1 MCKCLVHVQ
10 MLSQNF
16 NNFSEIYGG
25 GPELFIKQNRG
36 NPGGQS
42 PPVTHKSSSSSTL
55 GKSGGYRG
63 SSQGDIE
70 READQPP
77 RQEVREEESM
87 QVNDSTKGQEEAA
100 PSLEQDSEGGEQ
112 NTEVEHNTE
121 VEQNTEVK
129 QNTETEREQIQDRE
143 ITQDSQSADTHT
155 STQHQKID

>member
-1 MCKCLVHVQ
+1 

-42 PPVTHKSSSSSTL
+42 PPVTHKSSSSSAL

-100 PSLEQDSEGGEQ
+100 PSLEQDSKGGEQ

-121 VEQNTEVK
+121 VEQNTE
-129 QNTETEREQIQDRE
+129 TESEQIKDRE

-155 STQHQKID
+155 STEHQKID

>member
-1 MCKCLVHVQ
+1 

-42 PPVTHKSSSSSTL
+42 PPVTHKSSSSSAL

-121 VEQNTEVK
+121 VEQNTE
-129 QNTETEREQIQDRE
+129 TESEQIKDRE

-155 STQHQKID
+155 STEHQKID

>member
-1 MCKCLVHVQ
+1 

-42 PPVTHKSSSSSTL
+42 PPVTHKSSSSSAL
-55 GKSGGYRG
+55 GKSCGYRG

-121 VEQNTEVK
+121 VEQNTE
-129 QNTETEREQIQDRE
+129 TESEQIKDRE

-155 STQHQKID
+155 STEHQKID

>member
-1 MCKCLVHVQ
+1 

-16 NNFSEIYGG
+16 NHFSEIYGG

-42 PPVTHKSSSSSTL
+42 PPVTHKSSSSSAL

-100 PSLEQDSEGGEQ
+100 PSLEQDSKGGEQ

-121 VEQNTEVK
+121 VEQNTE
-129 QNTETEREQIQDRE
+129 TESEQIKDRE

-155 STQHQKID
+155 STEHQKID

>member
-1 MCKCLVHVQ
+1 

-16 NNFSEIYGG
+16 NHFSEIYGG

-42 PPVTHKSSSSSTL
+42 PPVTHKSSSSSAL

-121 VEQNTEVK
+121 VEQNTE
-129 QNTETEREQIQDRE
+129 TESEQIKDRE

-155 STQHQKID
+155 STEHQKID